1 MLPSSERVHTVDLDV
16 VSESSVT
23 AAVDSAISKFGR
35 IDVLVNNAGYGL
47 IGDAESSLQP
57 EEHAKARKLVETD
70 FWGAASLSL
79 HAIRIFRDENPKTG
93 QQGGVLLNITS
104 LGGFAG
110 FPGSAYYHAAK
121 FALEGLLRA

>member
-47 IGDAESSLQP
+47 MGDAESSLQP

-70 FWGAASLSL
+70 FWV
-79 HAIRIFRDENPKTG
+79 
-93 QQGGVLLNITS
+93 QQACHYMPS
-104 LGGFAG
+104 
-110 FPGSAYYHAAK
+110 GSSVMRTPRQGNREA
-121 FALEGLLRA
+121 FFST